1 MSDPIRVSEIFGP
14 TIQGEGALIGL
25 PTVFVRTGGCDYR
38 CAWCDSL
45 HAVDGE
51 FRHEWTPMQAG
62 EIMAEVARLSGGR
75 PLLVT
80 LSGGNPAIQ
89 PLAPLI
95 EAGRARGYRFA
106 METQGSVAR
115 DWFAGLDMLVLSPK
129 PPSSGMTVDWD
140 MFEACVSAS
149 GWDGTVGERATA
161 GGREASA
168 RHAMGVPLSLGAPSV
183 RRDGRALPGVAAGR
197 DANPDVVLKIVI
209 FDEADYIWARQVAG
223 RYPALPLVLQPG
235 NHTPPPPGDDSA
247 VVDHEGIAARM
258 RWLVGR
264 VTADGWFA
272 ARVLPQLHVT
282 LWGNR
287 RGV

>member
-45 HAVDGE
+45 HAVDAE

-129 PPSSGMTVDWD
+129 PPSSGMGVDWD
-140 MFEACVSAS
+140 MFDACLA
-149 GWDGTVGERATA
+149 AA
-161 GGREASA
+161 K
-168 RHAMGVPLSLGAPSV
+168 GAET
-183 RRDGRALPGVAAGR
+183 
-197 DANPDVVLKIVI
+197 VLKIVV
-209 FDEADYIWARQVAG
+209 FDEADYLWARQVAG

-272 ARVLPQLHVT
+272 ARVLPQLHVA